1 MGNVITTE
9 SVFSKAFL
17 DLQKDFC
24 CNDTND
30 VRLIRWI
37 GCTPAVYKGAKT
49 IFSSDELSLCRFFQ
63 AIDTYQFSEHELA
76 PGETAE
82 AALDAKWLMIKVK
95 WPRID
100 TLLESEKIIEIGLN
114 GQAGYIGMTI
124 PFNIELPDPE
134 VYYYT
139 VIKDL
144 FIMNTESNLAPK
156 LKLNNISNY
165 TVDIGVFAA
174 K

>member
-1 MGNVITTE
+1 MPVQSNET
-9 SVFSKAFL
+9 VFSQSFL

-24 CNDTND
+24 CSDTSN
-30 VRLIRWI
+30 VKLIRWI
-37 GCTPAVYKGAKT
+37 GCTPAIYKGAKT
-49 IFSSDELSLCRFFQ
+49 IFSSDDLSLCRFFQ
-63 AIDTYQFSEHELA
+63 AIDTYQFSEFELA
-76 PGETAE
+76 TGETAE
-82 AALDAKWLMIKVK
+82 AALDAKWLMVMVK
-95 WPRID
+95 WPRD
-100 TLLESEKIIEIGLN
+100 VVVLESEKIIEIGLN

-144 FIMNTESNLAPK
+144 FIVNTESNLAPK
-156 LKLNNISNY
+156 IKLNNISNF
-165 TVDIGVFAA
+165 TAEIGVFAA